1 VNAEWL
7 EGLVWAD
14 VRSFLDNPG
23 EVLERVR
30 EQGLGSGIDAAEAQ
44 ARLDRLQQRLAE
56 RREAKAEHV
65 RAFVAAK
72 GGISE
77 DEFAEYTADL
87 NAQIDN
93 LQLLISSAEADLDA
107 HEEERLAAATTE
119 AWLLTLRERLAE
131 VEADADEARR
141 QRRELVE
148 LLVEKITVSEQEDGS
163 AEVHITYRFGEP
175 VAEDISHWQRNS
187 NELPA

>member
-1 VNAEWL
+1 MPPRPN
-7 EGLVWAD
+7 LVLSASRSVLPRSGRRRLSTC
-14 VRSFLDNPG
+14 VRSWRP
-23 EVLERVR
+23 R
-30 EQGLGSGIDAAEAQ
+30 
-44 ARLDRLQQRLAE
+44 
-56 RREAKAEHV
+56 
-65 RAFVAAK
+65 

-87 NAQIDN
+87 NAQIEN

-119 AWLLTLRERLAE
+119 AWLLTLRQHLAE
-131 VEADADEARR
+131 VEADTDEARR
-141 QRRELVE
+141 QRRELVA

-175 VAEDISHWQRNS
+175 VAEDISHGQRNS
-187 NELPA
+187 NVFPA